1 MNGPIDNLDRVHV
14 DTIKELPTDWF
25 SIGYFRWVFPL
36 EEYLSMSKGLFSK
49 SSKEICSYCVD
60 VVSNIVAQNF
70 HMHVEENIN
79 KKRGTE

>member
-1 MNGPIDNLDRVHV
+1 MSIQLRNS
-14 DTIKELPTDWF
+14 LPTGF
-25 SIGYFRWVFPL
+25 QLVIFGGFFRL
-36 EEYLSMSKGLFSK
+36 KNTYLLGSKGLFSK
-49 SSKEICSYCVD
+49 RSKEICSYCVD